1 MSTHAFLLGNGQ
13 TYATL
18 GVPYYRV
25 SRIFMSRSFHPC
37 KLVPQIHVWDFPPLQ
52 HGAAFSCPASSC
64 LAFSASP
71 RKSQKHRLESDSSLE
86 SLTRVPNSAF
96 LAHPVTTTTTTVS
109 GEKSYKF
116 EEILPIFKA
125 VSSNP
130 DNNPGTLAE
139 FLEAFKTFDREGQG
153 YINGAELRHVLKSL
167 GTRGLVLRCTHV
179 AWSACLS
186 VHRRSFQGGLVAS
199 PQTLDR
205 GQYFALILFKL
216 YDTR

>member
-1 MSTHAFLLGNGQ
+1 MVLFLVYSCIPGGQ
-13 TYATL
+13 WTDICNTRCSIL
-18 GVPYYRV
+18 SRFSHFHV
-25 SRIFMSRSFHPC
+25 S
-37 KLVPQIHVWDFPPLQ
+37 QFPPLQ
-52 HGAAFSCPASSC
+52 VGAASSC
-64 LAFSASP
+64 LALSASP

-86 SLTRVPNSAF
+86 SLARVPNSAF

-186 VHRRSFQGGLVAS
+186 VHRRSFQGALVAS

>member
-1 MSTHAFLLGNGQ
+1 MVLFLVYSCIPAGQ
-13 TYATL
+13 WTDICNTRCSIL
-18 GVPYYRV
+18 SRFSHFHV
-25 SRIFMSRSFHPC
+25 S
-37 KLVPQIHVWDFPPLQ
+37 DFPPLQ

-167 GTRGLVLRCTHV
+167 GTRGLVLRV
-179 AWSACLS
+179 S
-186 VHRRSFQGGLVAS
+186 VC
-199 PQTLDR
+199 P
-205 GQYFALILFKL
+205 
-216 YDTR
+216 